1 MHNFY
6 STISR
11 LSYFQ
16 IILLQVFFLNCVFAS
31 DSDDAILI
39 LTPPGELFAS
49 AIVGIQEETD
59 DYFKVTVLEISKEN
73 EGGGEI
79 ERYFASTTPKVIV
92 ILGNQLLKL
101 YTKFIHE
108 HKPDVSRIP
117 VISIYALDTERAIGH
132 LNNAQGISSQTPMVT
147 AITKFRWIVTTKI
160 NKVGVIYRD
169 ACEELVVENTKLCE
183 REKITINSI
192 KISNQTQNYKKEIS
206 DALKHLIKKE
216 QVDAIWIP
224 NDNVILSSELLGGV
238 WIPLLNKANIP
249 VIVGVEVLVKP
260 ELNFGTFA
268 VIPDPKG
275 TGMQAAE
282 LIFDLKY
289 NNWEL
294 PEIRM
299 YPTLSVYSVLNYKKA
314 AKIIN
319 RNNMNT
325 ITKIFEH

>member
-1 MHNFY
+1 MHNFHPV
-6 STISR
+6 ISR
-11 LSYFQ
+11 FLYFKV
-16 IILLQVFFLNCVFAS
+16 IILQVFFFNCVFAS
-31 DSDDAILI
+31 DDDAILI

-49 AIVGIQEETD
+49 AIAGIQEETYD
-59 DYFKVTVLEISKEN
+59 DFEVTVLELSKGN
-73 EGGGEI
+73 DDAGEI
-79 ERYFASTTPKVIV
+79 EHYFASTTPKVIV
-92 ILGNQLLKL
+92 ILGNQLLRL
-101 YTKFIHE
+101 YTKFSHQ
-108 HKPDVSRIP
+108 HKPDVSGIP

-147 AITKFRWIVTTKI
+147 AITKFRYLVTSKVAT
-160 NKVGVIYRD
+160 VGVIYRD
-169 ACEELVVENTKLCE
+169 ACEELVLQNTKLCQ
-183 REKITINSI
+183 REGIAIRSI
-192 KISNQTQNYKKEIS
+192 KIGDEAKKHKKEIS
-206 DALKHLIKKE
+206 NALKHLIKKE
-216 QVDAIWIP
+216 QVDALWVP
-224 NDNVILSSELLGGV
+224 NDNVILSSELLGSV
-238 WIPLLNKANIP
+238 WIPLLNRANIP

-275 TGMQAAE
+275 TGMQAAD

-325 ITKIFEH
+325 ITKIFE